1 VNAATAQ
8 AAPREARANLP
19 AQATP
24 VVAALPRHEP
34 HGLALLAI
42 VLILAMGNFLAVL
55 DMTIANVLV
64 PHIAGALAS
73 SSSEGTWVITG
84 YGVAEAIMVPLTGWL
99 TERFGPVRVFVVCVA
114 GFGAFSVACGMAT
127 SLDVLIAFRVAL
139 GVCGG
144 PLIPISQTL
153 LIAIVPKRQANAAL
167 GVWSMATIL
176 APVAGPVIGGL
187 IGDNWSWPWAFYIKA
202 PLAAVIAFG
211 AWRILTPYETPTVK
225 ATVDFAGLALLV
237 VWVAALQTML
247 GIGQDRDWFNSQF
260 VDALL
265 IVTVVG
271 LVAFVIWEATDRKPI
286 VDLSVFANRG
296 FAVSTAVIA
305 VAFGATFS
313 SVVLVPLWLQ
323 TSMGYTATWAGY
335 NSALSGVTMLLA
347 APLTTALMARFDL
360 RAVACVG
367 LLIGAGAS
375 LMRVGYNDQM
385 TFWQLMW
392 PQLAF
397 GAGMVMSIV
406 PLMDMSTASLE
417 DKDVASGA
425 GLFNFSRTLASAL
438 ATAAVVAVW
447 NNQIRASG
455 ATLAGELQPHAFL
468 DAATASGM
476 SHDKAVNMLDL
487 IVQGQSVMLA
497 TNRTFL
503 ILGVIQLGTAA
514 LVWIAPKPPRRAGGG
529 RPAVH

>member
-1 VNAATAQ
+1 VSAASSQ
-8 AAPREARANLP
+8 AVAPEPRA
-19 AQATP
+19 ASSA
-24 VVAALPRHEP
+24 RHEP
-34 HGLALLAI
+34 HGLVMWAI

-64 PHIAGALAS
+64 PHIAGSLAS
-73 SSSEGTWVITG
+73 STSEGTWVITG

-99 TERFGPVRVFVVCVA
+99 TERFGPVRVFVVCIA
-114 GFGAFSVACGMAT
+114 AFGLFSVLCGMAT
-127 SLDVLIAFRVAL
+127 SLDMLIAFRVAL

-153 LIAIVPKRQANAAL
+153 LINIVPKRHANVAL
-167 GVWSMATIL
+167 GVWSMATVL
-176 APVAGPVIGGL
+176 APIAGPVIGGL

-202 PLAAVIAFG
+202 PLAAAIALS
-211 AWRILTPYETPTVK
+211 AWRLLTPYETPTAK
-225 ATVDFAGLALLV
+225 QKVDFAGLALLI

-247 GIGQDRDWFNSQF
+247 GVGQDKDWFNSQF

-265 IVTVVG
+265 IVTLVG
-271 LVAFVIWEATDRKPI
+271 LAAFVIWETTDRKPI
-286 VDLSVFANRG
+286 VDLRVFANLG
-296 FAVSTAVIA
+296 FSVTVVVIGM
-305 VAFGATFS
+305 AFGAIFG

-335 NSALSGVTMLLA
+335 NAALSGVTMIIA
-347 APLTTALMARFDL
+347 APLTTALMARVDH

-367 LLIGAGAS
+367 LLFSAGAS

-397 GAGMVMSIV
+397 GVGMVMSVI
-406 PLMDMSTASLE
+406 PLMDMSTASLKE
-417 DKDVASGA
+417 KDVASGA
-425 GLFNFSRTLASAL
+425 GLFNFARTLASAL
-438 ATAAVVAVW
+438 ATAAIVALW

-455 ATLAGELQPHAFL
+455 ATLAGELQPRALL
-468 DAATASGM
+468 DAATAAGM
-476 SHDKAVNMLDL
+476 GHDKAINLLDL
-487 IVQGQSVMLA
+487 VVQGQSVMLA

-503 ILGVIQLGTAA
+503 IIGVLQLVTAA
-514 LVWIAPKPPRRAGGG
+514 VVWVAPRPPKRADGSRPLV
-529 RPAVH
+529 H